1 MQRSAPTLWRAHDE
15 RWFCGRS
22 ASNRHG
28 GHGVRSQ
35 ADPIAQQAQKL
46 DGIKGSASTTGKAY
60 QAQGTAYHDAVTAS
74 LDKIVREFSAKA
86 EWVSGAL
93 SQAGTD
99 YTSGDQSG
107 QGTIAASG
115 TGV

>member
-1 MQRSAPTLWRAHDE
+1 MTSGGFSVDPQAIATAARAFD
-15 RWFCGRS
+15 
-22 ASNRHG
+22 
-28 GHGVRSQ
+28 SQ

-60 QAQGTAYHDAVTAS
+60 QAQGSAYRDAVAAS
-74 LDKIVREFSAKA
+74 LEKVVREFSTKT

-93 SQAGTD
+93 TQAGAD

-107 QGTIAASG
+107 QSTIAASG
-115 TGV
+115 SGG

>member
-1 MQRSAPTLWRAHDE
+1 MTS
-15 RWFCGRS
+15 
-22 ASNRHG
+22 G
-28 GHGVRSQ
+28 GFAVDPQAIATAAKAFESQ

-46 DGIKGSASTTGKAY
+46 DGIKGSASTTGRAY
-60 QAQGTAYHDAVTAS
+60 QAQGSAYHQAVTSS
-74 LDKIVREFSAKA
+74 LDKVVREFSTKT

-107 QGTIAASG
+107 QTTIAASG
-115 TGV
+115 KEL

>member
-1 MQRSAPTLWRAHDE
+1 MTSGGFAVDPRAIASAATAFE
-15 RWFCGRS
+15 GQ
-22 ASNRHG
+22 
-28 GHGVRSQ
+28 V
-35 ADPIAQQAQKL
+35 DPIAQQAQKL

-93 SQAGTD
+93 SQAGAD
-99 YTSGDQSG
+99 YISGDRSG
-107 QGTIAASG
+107 QSTIASSG
-115 TGV
+115 TAV